1 MNTNLRNITL
11 RRRYIGVISL
21 ETFSVNIFQIY
32 ATQYLG
38 QTMYKTFHAK
48 TDNVFFFERNISGVS
63 HLDKFNSKKR
73 KTFDANDLLAL
84 SLVSKLFY
92 TYSLGK
98 KLLYIFKNNRT

>member
-1 MNTNLRNITL
+1 MNKNLSNITL

-21 ETFSVNIFQIY
+21 ETFSVNIFQIH